1 MLTESFARAQT
12 RLPNTHAQNMPANGD
27 RYQFDGALA
36 TGEVDRMKLSRRSG
50 IALAAVLL
58 SGCAH
63 SQPTACVASPAD
75 IAAIDLTVRGFYDA
89 LRRDDRAG
97 FQRLT
102 TPTFTS
108 FDGGVR
114 FSGTAL
120 SNFVRDAH
128 ARGVQ
133 LVWNIGP
140 IDTHGG
146 CDMAW
151 AAWNNAGS
159 VGTPPQMKPVR
170 WVESAVLVRRED
182 LWKIDFFHSTRA
194 PNAP

>member
-1 MLTESFARAQT
+1 
-12 RLPNTHAQNMPANGD
+12 MPANGD
-27 RYQFDGALA
+27 PYQFDGALA

-108 FDGGVR
+108 FDGGVQ

-120 SNFVRDAH
+120 SDFVRDAH

-146 CDMAW
+146 CGMAL
-151 AAWNNAGS
+151 AAWDNAGS
-159 VGTPPQMKPVR
+159 VGTPPQVKPVR
-170 WVESAVLVRRED
+170 WVESSVLVRREGA
-182 LWKIDFFHSTRA
+182 WRIDFFHSTRA